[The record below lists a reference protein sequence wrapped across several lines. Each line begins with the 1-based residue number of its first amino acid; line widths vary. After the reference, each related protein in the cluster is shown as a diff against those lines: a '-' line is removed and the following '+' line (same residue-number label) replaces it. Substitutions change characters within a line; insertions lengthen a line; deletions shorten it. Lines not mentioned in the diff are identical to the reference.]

1 MPEIEQLPSQFNTDI
16 SKGPAWSALPA
27 PYQPPVQSG
36 PWDATQ
42 FIQAASRELPIA
54 EATKAIESA
63 TQLEGIL
70 GYDADVKAFER
81 TQGREGLDT
90 THALTKWGPKLF
102 FKHPA
107 VALHAA
113 AAGQKFQPEEITL
126 PSGQKVTRMSPQR
139 VAFSPK
145 GLRTDL
151 TPSENISAIRT
162 QMKGLQ
168 DQIKN
173 EIDPKKEATLW
184 ERHNA
189 LVDQL
194 GGLRAKTPAIAGG
207 GGGIPPAPK
216 NAKDRQAGMVYM
228 TPKGPHIWM
237 GDHWKVQ

>member
-1 MPEIEQLPSQFNTDI
+1 MPETEQLPPQFNTDI
-16 SKGPAWSALPA
+16 SKGPTWSALPA

-63 TQLEGIL
+63 TQLEGVL
-70 GYDADVKAFER
+70 GYDADIKA
-81 TQGREGLDT
+81 GVP
-90 THALTKWGPKLF
+90 THDALTKWAPKLF

-107 VALHAA
+107 VALRAA
-113 AAGQKFQPEEITL
+113 AAQPQFKPSQVEVGGQSLIQ
-126 PSGQKVTRMSPQR
+126 MSPNR
-139 VAFSPK
+139 FSFAPK
-145 GLRTDL
+145 GPRTEL
-151 TPSENISAIRT
+151 TPSENLNVMKA

-173 EIDPKKEATLW
+173 ETDPKKEAALW
-184 ERHNA
+184 QQHNA

-194 GGLRAKTPAIAGG
+194 GGLRAKTAAITSG

-216 NAKDRQAGMVYM
+216 NAKDRQTGMVYM
-228 TPKGPHIWM
+228 TPKGPHKWT
-237 GDHWKVQ
+237 GEHWTVP